1 MTLQEIY
8 DKVMAS
14 EELKRS
20 FAEAAG
26 DKGKLEAWLKAN
38 GSDAT
43 IEQLGDFL
51 KAKQTSGEVSD
62 DELENV
68 AGGTSSEDI
77 TSYTMLSIVTAGTAC
92 AGMAIASEATE
103 DSAGDCF
110 A

>member
-1 MTLQEIY
+1 MTLQEMY
-8 DKVMAS
+8 NKVMAS
-14 EELKRS
+14 DELKKS
-20 FAEAAG
+20 FAEAAQ
-26 DKGKLEAWLKAN
+26 DKGKLAEWLKAN
-38 GSDAT
+38 GSNAT
-43 IEQLGDFL
+43 IEQVSEFL
-51 KAKQTSGEVSD
+51 KSKQTSGEVSD

-92 AGMAIASEATE
+92 AGMAIVSEATE